1 MVVRSPYRDAFQR
14 PGFALVLLPSEGPR
28 PTAANGQPSGA
39 PLGGD
44 IAALSTA
51 YPYRALRTERSYG
64 LGTST
69 QGVWFENPRGPIA
82 LLLPAAAGVPVSFRR
97 LPQAPRPSSRDT
109 DGLQLASS
117 WTRDEWESNAT
128 ARGGDKWCAVHAYP
142 RGVESRALT
151 TLSHRREP
159 VSSPEGERLRH
170 RWPGQARP

>member
-1 MVVRSPYRDAFQR
+1 ASRTRRAISWVYCAPKSTMSTLSGWSVMALVSECRPSRQWPWHSDIRTPYRDAFQR
-14 PGFALVLLPSEGPR
+14 PGFALVLLPSYKEHSQSAEGPR

-109 DGLQLASS
+109 
-117 WTRDEWESNAT
+117 
-128 ARGGDKWCAVHAYP
+128 
-142 RGVESRALT
+142 
-151 TLSHRREP
+151 
-159 VSSPEGERLRH
+159 
-170 RWPGQARP
+170 